1 MKIAIMQPYFFPYI
15 GYFQLINTADKF
27 VILDDVNY
35 ISRGWI
41 NRNNILVNGKK
52 TLFTLPV
59 LKASQNKLIKEI
71 EISIDKKW
79 KRKFS
84 KTIEMTYKK
93 APFFSQTL
101 ALVEKVLN
109 FESKSLTDF
118 LYNSLLEVCT
128 YLEIDTKIEK
138 TSSIYQNSALK
149 ADNKIIDICKQEKG
163 TIYINPIGGQELY
176 KQEKF
181 TQEGIE
187 LYFLNTGQIDYQQFS
202 KEFVPYLSIIDI
214 MMFNSPSKIKKIL
227 TNFELK

>member
-1 MKIAIMQPYFFPYI
+1 MQPYFFPYI